1 MSITTSPAEESAPS
15 VLYFLVRIILGLFFR
30 IHSSKGLLQ
39 FLYLKI
45 QGTHNT
51 KQLFRGFAFTQTQAL
66 ITRKSLLTFKTSLH
80 FLLLR
85 CVGACNRLRPWGGGQ
100 KEASSDEGDLMTSQQ
115 CQQSQPVF
123 TEFFLAQPEVC
134 KCTKP
139 QTYSWFCKGQSP
151 RLNICSER
159 SKYFTRF
166 CSAYTWPRENKNKN
180 KTTTKNQNPKNKQTK
195 KKHTKNYHFQ
205 GKKISKTHKS
215 HLYSYWS

>member
-80 FLLLR
+80 FLLL
-85 CVGACNRLRPWGGGQ
+85 
-100 KEASSDEGDLMTSQQ
+100 
-115 CQQSQPVF
+115 
-123 TEFFLAQPEVC
+123 
-134 KCTKP
+134 
-139 QTYSWFCKGQSP
+139 
-151 RLNICSER
+151 
-159 SKYFTRF
+159 
-166 CSAYTWPRENKNKN
+166 
-180 KTTTKNQNPKNKQTK
+180 
-195 KKHTKNYHFQ
+195 
-205 GKKISKTHKS
+205 
-215 HLYSYWS
+215 